1 MLTPLEYSQLLVRIC
16 KERGIEP
23 DRYLS
28 GGSVQEFETTFAK
41 MLGKES
47 ATFRAD
53 RNVGQPPGAAG
64 PVRRKE
70 PSNSS
75 RAKVTFTVI
84 PWIASRCSAI

>member
-41 MLGKES
+41 MLGKEGTLFVPTGTL
-47 ATFRAD
+47 ANHLA
-53 RNVGQPPGAAG
+53 
-64 PVRRKE
+64 VRVQCGEK
-70 PSNSS
+70 S
-75 RAKVTFTVI
+75 RATRPERK
-84 PWIASRCSAI
+84 SHLL